1 MSSPVSAYSS
11 STNSLINSVSSGLVS
26 SGSAAQVARSD
37 SEVIAQVVSTPMQ
50 SSNINEVV
58 APVRESI
65 EKIAADLQKFVQSMG
80 RDLNFSVDET
90 TGYHVVRVV
99 DQSTGELIRQL
110 PSDELLKLAREFE
123 QLQNALVSQRA

>member
-11 STNSLINSVSSGLVS
+11 STNSLINLGSSGLVS
-26 SGSAAQVARSD
+26 SGSAQVAKSD

>member
-1 MSSPVSAYSS
+1 MSSPVSAYTS
-11 STNSLINSVSSGLVS
+11 STNSLINQGSSALVS
-26 SGSAAQVARSD
+26 SGSAQVAKSD

-50 SSNINEVV
+50 GSNINEVV

>member
-1 MSSPVSAYSS
+1 MSSPVSAYLS
-11 STNSLINSVSSGLVS
+11 STNSLINSGSSALVS
-26 SGSAAQVARSD
+26 SGSAQVAKSD

>member
-1 MSSPVSAYSS
+1 MSSPVSAYLS
-11 STNSLINSVSSGLVS
+11 STNSLINSGSSGLVS
-26 SGSAAQVARSD
+26 SGSAQVAKSD

>member
-11 STNSLINSVSSGLVS
+11 STNSLINSGSSALVS
-26 SGSAAQVARSD
+26 SGSAQVAKSD

>member
-11 STNSLINSVSSGLVS
+11 STNSLINSGSSGLVS
-26 SGSAAQVARSD
+26 SGSAQIVKSD

>member
-1 MSSPVSAYSS
+1 MSSPVSAYTS
-11 STNSLINSVSSGLVS
+11 STNSLINPGSSALVS
-26 SGSAAQVARSD
+26 SGSAQVAKSD

-50 SSNINEVV
+50 GSNINEVV

>member
-11 STNSLINSVSSGLVS
+11 STNSLINSGSSGLVS
-26 SGSAAQVARSD
+26 SGSAQVAKSD

-50 SSNINEVV
+50 SSNISEVV

>member
-11 STNSLINSVSSGLVS
+11 STNPLINSGSSGLVS
-26 SGSAAQVARSD
+26 AGSAKVAKSD
-37 SEVIAQVVSTPMQ
+37 SEVIAQVISTPMQ

>member
-11 STNSLINSVSSGLVS
+11 STNSLINSGSSGLVS
-26 SGSAAQVARSD
+26 TGSAKVAKSD
-37 SEVIAQVVSTPMQ
+37 SEVIAQVASTPMQ
-50 SSNINEVV
+50 SSNINEVI

>member
-11 STNSLINSVSSGLVS
+11 STNSLINSGSSGLVS
-26 SGSAAQVARSD
+26 TGSAKVAKSD

>member
-1 MSSPVSAYSS
+1 MSSPVSAYLS
-11 STNSLINSVSSGLVS
+11 STNSLINSGSSRLVS
-26 SGSAAQVARSD
+26 SGPAQVAKSD

-110 PSDELLKLAREFE
+110 PSAELLKLAREFE

>member
-11 STNSLINSVSSGLVS
+11 STNSLINSGSSGLVS
-26 SGSAAQVARSD
+26 SGSAQIAKSD

-123 QLQNALVSQRA
+123 KLQNALVSQRA

>member
-11 STNSLINSVSSGLVS
+11 STNSLINSGSSGLVS
-26 SGSAAQVARSD
+26 SGSAQVAKSD
-37 SEVIAQVVSTPMQ
+37 SEVIAQVVSIPMQ

-99 DQSTGELIRQL
+99 DQSTGELLRQL

>member
-11 STNSLINSVSSGLVS
+11 STNSLINSGSSGLVS
-26 SGSAAQVARSD
+26 SGSAQVAKSD
-37 SEVIAQVVSTPMQ
+37 FEVIAQVVSTPMQ

>member
-11 STNSLINSVSSGLVS
+11 STNSLINSGSSGLVS
-26 SGSAAQVARSD
+26 SGSAQVAKSD

-50 SSNINEVV
+50 SSNINEIVSP
-58 APVRESI
+58 ARESI

>member
-11 STNSLINSVSSGLVS
+11 STNSLINSGSSRLVS
-26 SGSAAQVARSD
+26 SGSAQVAKSD

>member
-11 STNSLINSVSSGLVS
+11 STNSLINSGSSGLVS
-26 SGSAAQVARSD
+26 SGSAQVAKSD
-37 SEVIAQVVSTPMQ
+37 SEVIAQVVSTPML

>member
-11 STNSLINSVSSGLVS
+11 STNSLINSGSSGLVS
-26 SGSAAQVARSD
+26 SGSAQVAKSD

>member
-11 STNSLINSVSSGLVS
+11 STNSLINSGSSGLVS
-26 SGSAAQVARSD
+26 TGSAQVTKSD

>member
-1 MSSPVSAYSS
+1 MSSPISAYSG
-11 STNSLINSVSSGLVS
+11 STNSLINSGSGGLVS
-26 SGSAAQVARSD
+26 SGSVAQASD

-50 SSNINEVV
+50 GSNINEVV

-90 TGYHVVRVV
+90 TGYHVVRVI

-123 QLQNALVSQRA
+123 QLNNVLVSQRA

>member
-11 STNSLINSVSSGLVS
+11 STNSLINSGSSGLVS
-26 SGSAAQVARSD
+26 SGSAQVAKSD

-50 SSNINEVV
+50 SSNVNEVV

>member
-1 MSSPVSAYSS
+1 MSSPVSAYTS
-11 STNSLINSVSSGLVS
+11 STNSLINPGSSALVS
-26 SGSAAQVARSD
+26 SGSTQVAKSD

-50 SSNINEVV
+50 GSNINEVV

-123 QLQNALVSQRA
+123 QLQNVLVSQRA

>member
-11 STNSLINSVSSGLVS
+11 STNSLINSGSSGLVS
-26 SGSAAQVARSD
+26 TGSAKVAKSD
-37 SEVIAQVVSTPMQ
+37 SEVIAQVASTPMQ

>member
-11 STNSLINSVSSGLVS
+11 STNSLINSGSSGLAS
-26 SGSAAQVARSD
+26 RGSAQISKSD
-37 SEVIAQVVSTPMQ
+37 SEVIAQVVSTPMR

>member
-11 STNSLINSVSSGLVS
+11 STNSLINSGSSGLVS
-26 SGSAAQVARSD
+26 SVSAQVAKSD

>member
-11 STNSLINSVSSGLVS
+11 STNSLINSGSSGLIS
-26 SGSAAQVARSD
+26 SGSAQVAKSD

>member
-11 STNSLINSVSSGLVS
+11 STNSLINSGSSGLVS
-26 SGSAAQVARSD
+26 SGSAQIAKSD

>member
-1 MSSPVSAYSS
+1 MSSPVSAYLS
-11 STNSLINSVSSGLVS
+11 STNSLINSGSSGLVS
-26 SGSAAQVARSD
+26 SGSAHVAKSD

>member
-1 MSSPVSAYSS
+1 
-11 STNSLINSVSSGLVS
+11 LVS
-26 SGSAAQVARSD
+26 SGSAQVAKSD

>member
-1 MSSPVSAYSS
+1 MSSPVSAYTS
-11 STNSLINSVSSGLVS
+11 STNSLINPGSSALVS
-26 SGSAAQVARSD
+26 SGSTQVAKSD

-50 SSNINEVV
+50 GSNINEVV

>member
-11 STNSLINSVSSGLVS
+11 STNSLINSGSSGLVS
-26 SGSAAQVARSD
+26 SGSAQVAKSD
-37 SEVIAQVVSTPMQ
+37 SEVIAQVVSTPVQ

>member
-11 STNSLINSVSSGLVS
+11 STNSLINLGSSGLVS
-26 SGSAAQVARSD
+26 SGSAQVAKSD

-50 SSNINEVV
+50 SSNINEIV

>member
-1 MSSPVSAYSS
+1 MCSSDLAYSN
-11 STNSLINSVSSGLVS
+11 STNSLINSGSGGRVSG
-26 SGSAAQVARSD
+26 GSAPVANVD
-37 SEVIAQVVSTPMQ
+37 SEVISKVVSTPMQ

-90 TGYHVVRVV
+90 TGYHVVRVI
-99 DQSTGELIRQL
+99 DQNTGELIRQL

>member
-11 STNSLINSVSSGLVS
+11 STNSLINSGSSGLVS
-26 SGSAAQVARSD
+26 SGSAQIAKSD
-37 SEVIAQVVSTPMQ
+37 SEVIAQVVSTPMR

>member
-11 STNSLINSVSSGLVS
+11 STNSLINSGSSGLVS
-26 SGSAAQVARSD
+26 TGSAQVAKSD

>member
-11 STNSLINSVSSGLVS
+11 STNSLINSGSSGLVS
-26 SGSAAQVARSD
+26 SGSAQVAKSD
-37 SEVIAQVVSTPMQ
+37 SEVITQVVSTPIQ

>member
-1 MSSPVSAYSS
+1 MSSPISAYSG
-11 STNSLINSVSSGLVS
+11 STNSLINSGSGGLVS
-26 SGSAAQVARSD
+26 SGSVAQASA

-50 SSNINEVV
+50 GSNINEVV

-90 TGYHVVRVV
+90 TGYHVVRVI

-123 QLQNALVSQRA
+123 QLNNVLVSQRA